1 MNTPITIQTLLDG
14 HVTLQLECLDR
25 LYLNGYVPRLQTGG
39 GLISFLAEHRRHP
52 IASPALLGQITQDY
66 VARARAFAQQ
76 QGIPWVLFER
86 GQSKDAL
93 AKQMRAQ
100 RGVRDDVVFI
110 GVAQEKAKAFNA
122 RKLPGSPIRFEFT
135 RDKSV
140 FVNYHYYYVD
150 DPDWGEA
157 FLKVCTYAPWG
168 LKLYLN
174 GHEWLK
180 RQLVRE
186 GIRFEALDNGF
197 LSCESPARLQA
208 LADTLGPEQVQ
219 GFLKRWSERLP
230 LPLTAQDRAAGFDYQ
245 LSLWQVEVSLTQVLD
260 RPLAGRQ
267 FFEEVIRDN
276 LDLGRPD
283 RVQLLFPRKIT
294 RRTPGRFRT
303 RVIQQGVHPS
313 LHIEYK
319 HFDLK
324 QYFKEGRALR
334 TEGTFR
340 EAKDFDLK
348 KGLENLPQLQELG
361 RQINRRLLEVERV
374 SHNCGVSAACIQ
386 SVVQPTVTKD
396 GQRASGLK
404 LGDRRVMALMLAL
417 TMFGFLVHGFRNR
430 ELREKVAVLLG
441 CQPGEYGAGRM
452 SYDLRRLRYKGL
464 IVRVEDSQRYYL
476 TPEGWKLSRL
486 YARLEARVFRPLLT
500 VMEGS
505 VHGLPPP
512 LERAL
517 DAVDAELDQLLE
529 GAIPM
534 KKAA

>member
-1 MNTPITIQTLLDG
+1 
-14 HVTLQLECLDR
+14 
-25 LYLNGYVPRLQTGG
+25 
-39 GLISFLAEHRRHP
+39 
-52 IASPALLGQITQDY
+52 
-66 VARARAFAQQ
+66 
-76 QGIPWVLFER
+76 
-86 GQSKDAL
+86 
-93 AKQMRAQ
+93 MR
-100 RGVRDDVVFI
+100 DEVVFS

-122 RKLPGSPIRFEFT
+122 RKLPGSPTRFEFT

-140 FVNYHYYYVD
+140 FVNYHYYYLD
-150 DPDWGEA
+150 DADWGEG

-180 RQLVRE
+180 RQLARE

-208 LADTLGPEQVQ
+208 LADALAPAHVKA
-219 GFLKRWSERLP
+219 FLAKWSERLP
-230 LPLTAQDRAAGFDYQ
+230 LPLTKEDRAAGFDYQ

-324 QYFKEGRALR
+324 QDFKEGRALR

-340 EAKDFDLK
+340 DARDFDLK
-348 KGLENLPQLQELG
+348 KGLENLPL
-361 RQINRRLLEVERV
+361 
-374 SHNCGVSAACIQ
+374 
-386 SVVQPTVTKD
+386 
-396 GQRASGLK
+396 
-404 LGDRRVMALMLAL
+404 
-417 TMFGFLVHGFRNR
+417 
-430 ELREKVAVLLG
+430 
-441 CQPGEYGAGRM
+441 
-452 SYDLRRLRYKGL
+452 
-464 IVRVEDSQRYYL
+464 
-476 TPEGWKLSRL
+476 
-486 YARLEARVFRPLLT
+486 
-500 VMEGS
+500 
-505 VHGLPPP
+505 
-512 LERAL
+512 
-517 DAVDAELDQLLE
+517 
-529 GAIPM
+529 
-534 KKAA
+534 